1 MISIQNVSKSFGSTI
16 AVNDISFEVKEG
28 ENFILIG
35 TSGCGKTT
43 TLRLINRL
51 LEPDK
56 GTIIVNGKNV
66 FAEKPEILRRG
77 IGYVLQNNS
86 LFPHYTVRENIG
98 VVPGLLQ
105 WDKNKTGERVNELVD
120 KLQLQHD
127 WLDKYPSQLSG
138 GQQQRV
144 NIARALAAY
153 PPVLLMDEPFGA
165 LDAITRTAI
174 RKEFAH
180 LDELTKK
187 TIVMV
192 THDIAEAIELGNTIC
207 LMNNGKIVQ
216 VGTPAQ
222 LLNEPATEFVK
233 DFFANY
239 KLTAR

>member
-1 MISIQNVSKSFGSTI
+1 MISVQNVSKSFGTTI
-16 AVNDISFEVKEG
+16 AVNNISFEVKEG
-28 ENFILIG
+28 ENFILLG

-56 GTIIVNGKNV
+56 GTITINGKNI
-66 FAEKPEILRRG
+66 FAEKPETLRRS

-105 WDKNKTGERVNELVD
+105 WDRSKTDQRVAELTNQ
-120 KLQLQHD
+120 LQLSSD
-127 WLDKYPSQLSG
+127 WMDKYPSQLSG

-174 RKEFAH
+174 RKEFCH
-180 LDELTKK
+180 LDELKKK

-192 THDIAEAIELGNTIC
+192 THDVYEAFELGNTIC

-216 VGTPAQ
+216 IGTSAQ
-222 LLNEPATEFVK
+222 LLSEPATEFVK

>member
-1 MISIQNVSKSFGSTI
+1 MISVRNVSKSFGATI

-28 ENFILIG
+28 ENFILLG

-56 GTIIVNGKNV
+56 GTITINNRSI
-66 FAEKPEILRRG
+66 FEERPETLRRG

-86 LFPHYTVRENIG
+86 LFPHYTVRENIA
-98 VVPGLLQ
+98 VVPGLLK
-105 WDKNKTGERVNELVD
+105 WEKNKTDQRVEELIG
-120 KLQLQHD
+120 KLQLSSD
-127 WLDKYPSQLSG
+127 WMDKYPSQLSG

-174 RKEFAH
+174 REEFNN
-180 LDELTKK
+180 LDELKKK

-192 THDIAEAIELGNTIC
+192 THDVYEAFELGDTIC
-207 LMNNGKIVQ
+207 LMDNGKIVQ
-216 VGTPAQ
+216 AGTAEQ
-222 LLNEPATEFVK
+222 LLNEPATAFVAH
-233 DFFANY
+233 FFAHY
-239 KLTAR
+239 KSIAR